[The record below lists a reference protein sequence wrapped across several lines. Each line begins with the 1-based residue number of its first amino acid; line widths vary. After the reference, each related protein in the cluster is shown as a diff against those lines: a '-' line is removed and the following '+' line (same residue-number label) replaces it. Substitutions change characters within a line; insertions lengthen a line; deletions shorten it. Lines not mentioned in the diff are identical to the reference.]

1 MAADDNPVESR
12 RKLEA
17 LGRSLVIEE
26 PLALG
31 GGTIETTARTFGRF
45 TGLSYVAI
53 ALAPPT
59 LHIQRFEGD
68 ELAPVDAPIAI
79 SADEIAKSSLSD
91 FGIATSAVLKLT
103 DGRKLRLGVV
113 NEKIYADDSPAE
125 LLETARSSAAAIV
138 AWLKDPT

>member
-31 GGTIETTARTFGRF
+31 GGTLETTVRTFGRF
-45 TGLSYVAI
+45 TGLSYVAL
-53 ALAPPT
+53 ALTPPT
-59 LHIQRFEGD
+59 LHIQRFEGA
-68 ELAPVDAPIAI
+68 ELARVDSPLVI
-79 SADEIAKSSLSD
+79 SSDQIAKASFSD
-91 FGIATSAVLKLT
+91 FGIATSVVLKLT

-113 NEKIYADDSPAE
+113 NEKIYPEDAPAE
-125 LLETARSSAAAIV
+125 LLANAKSSAATIV
-138 AWLKDPT
+138 AWLKEPI